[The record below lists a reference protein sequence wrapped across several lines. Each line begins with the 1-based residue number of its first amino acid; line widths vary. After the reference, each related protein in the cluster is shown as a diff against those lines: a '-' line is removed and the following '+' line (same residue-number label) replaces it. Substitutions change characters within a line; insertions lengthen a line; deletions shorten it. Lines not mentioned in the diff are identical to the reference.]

1 MNYQILNFKLINSK
15 NSTLSVH
22 QKDVNCPFE

>member
-15 NSTLSVH
+15 NSTLSV
-22 QKDVNCPFE
+22 

>member
-22 QKDVNCPFE
+22 

>member
-22 QKDVNCPFE
+22 QKDVN

>member
-22 QKDVNCPFE
+22 Q

>member
-22 QKDVNCPFE
+22 QKDV

>member
-22 QKDVNCPFE
+22 QK